1 MRKNAFMKAA
11 AAISLAASLT
21 LTPAAAFAAE
31 TPLITVTEGG
41 DTETDDLVEY
51 TRVREDDNME
61 AYIKTNPMARY
72 GSNNLICTAGDRM
85 AFSPVLSAKA
95 GQKIKILITPTTTDV
110 EYEFGYMHGSIDTY
124 CVVSPGGVGSHTF
137 TVAKS
142 EDCIVYMQNHN
153 HFKFI
158 FFELMFRLTDN

>member
-31 TPLITVTEGG
+31 TPLITVTEGD

-72 GSNNLICTAGDRM
+72 GSNNLICSPGDRM
-85 AFSPVLSAKA
+85 AFSPLLNAKA

-110 EYEFGYMHGSIDTY
+110 EYEFGYMHGSVDTY
-124 CVVSPGGVGSHTF
+124 CVVSGGIGSHVF
-137 TVAKS
+137 NIAKT

-158 FFELMFRLTDN
+158 FFDLMFYLTN

>member
-21 LTPAAAFAAE
+21 LAPAAAFAAE
-31 TPLITVTEGG
+31 TPLITVTEG
-41 DTETDDLVEY
+41 DNTETDDLVEY

-72 GSNNLICTAGDRM
+72 GSNNLICAPGDRM
-85 AFSPVLSAKA
+85 AFSPVLHAKA
-95 GQKIKILITPTTTDV
+95 GQKIKILITPTTSDV
-110 EYEFGYMHGSIDTY
+110 EYEFGYMHGNIDTY
-124 CVVSPGGVGSHTF
+124 CVVSGAGAHSF
-137 TVAKS
+137 TVAQDS
-142 EDCIVYMQNHN
+142 DCIVYMQNHN

-158 FFELMFRLTDN
+158 YFELMFLLGTS

>member
-31 TPLITVTEGG
+31 TPLITVTEGD

-72 GSNNLICTAGDRM
+72 GSNNLICAPGDRM
-85 AFSPVLSAKA
+85 AFSPSFYPEI
-95 GQKIKILITPTTTDV
+95 GQKLKILITPTTTDV
-110 EYEFGYMHGSIDTY
+110 EYEFGYMQGSLDTY
-124 CVVSPGGVGSHTF
+124 CVVSGAGAHTF
-137 TVAKS
+137 VIDKTG
-142 EDCIVYMQNHN
+142 ECIVYMQNHN

-158 FFELMFRLTDN
+158 FFDLMFRLS

>member
-51 TRVREDDNME
+51 TRVREDDNIE

-72 GSNNLICTAGDRM
+72 GSNNLICAPGDRM
-85 AFSPVLSAKA
+85 AFSPLLNAKA

-110 EYEFGYMHGSIDTY
+110 EYEFGYMHGNVDTY
-124 CVVSPGGVGSHTF
+124 CVVSGGIGSHVF
-137 TVAKS
+137 NIAKT

-158 FFELMFRLTDN
+158 FFDLMFYLTN

>member
-31 TPLITVTEGG
+31 TPLITVTEGD

-72 GSNNLICTAGDRM
+72 GSDSLICSPGDRM
-85 AFSPVLSAKA
+85 AFSPVLNAKA
-95 GQKIKILITPTTTDV
+95 GQKIKIMIAPTTDDV

-124 CVVSPGGVGSHTF
+124 CVTTGGGAHTF
-137 TVAKS
+137 TVAQDS
-142 EDCIVYMQNHN
+142 ECIVYMQNHN

-158 FFELMFRLTDN
+158 FFSLIFRLTD

>member
-72 GSNNLICTAGDRM
+72 GSNNLICAPGDRM
-85 AFSPVLSAKA
+85 AFSPLLNAKA

-110 EYEFGYMHGSIDTY
+110 EYEFGYMHGNVDTY
-124 CVVSPGGVGSHTF
+124 CVVSGGIGSHVF
-137 TVAKS
+137 NIAKT

-158 FFELMFRLTDN
+158 FFDLMFCLTN

>member
-72 GSNNLICTAGDRM
+72 GSNNLICAPGDRM
-85 AFSPVLSAKA
+85 AFSPLLNAKA

-110 EYEFGYMHGSIDTY
+110 EYEFGYMHGSVDTY
-124 CVVSPGGVGSHTF
+124 CVVSGGIGSHVF
-137 TVAKS
+137 NIAKT

-158 FFELMFRLTDN
+158 FFDLMFYLTN

>member
-51 TRVREDDNME
+51 KRIRDNNDLDS
-61 AYIKTNPMARY
+61 YITVNPMARY
-72 GSNNLICTAGDRM
+72 GSRNLICSPGDRM
-85 AFSPVLSAKA
+85 AFSPVLNAQV
-95 GQKIKILITPTTTDV
+95 GQQLKILLTPTKTDV
-110 EYEFGYMHGSIDTY
+110 EYEFGYMQGNVDTY
-124 CVVSPGGVGSHTF
+124 CVVSGAGAHTF
-137 TVAKS
+137 VIDKAG
-142 EDCIVYMQNHN
+142 ECIVYMQNHN

-158 FFELMFRLTDN
+158 FFDLIFLLG